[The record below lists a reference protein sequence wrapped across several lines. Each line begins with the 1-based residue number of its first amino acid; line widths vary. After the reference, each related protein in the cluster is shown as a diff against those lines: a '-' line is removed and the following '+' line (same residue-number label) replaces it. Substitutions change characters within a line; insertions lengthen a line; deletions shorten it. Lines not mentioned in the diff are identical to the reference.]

1 MIRTR
6 SLLLSAAG
14 ALVLPSA
21 YAAPDAVPA
30 KPNVVVILADD
41 LGYGELGCQGNKQIP
56 TPNIDA
62 IARAGVRFTDGYV
75 SCPVCSPTRAGLLT
89 SRYQQRFGH
98 EFNPGPNA
106 ANFGLDKSQT
116 TLAERFRDAGYVT
129 GMVGKWHLGN
139 GPGCHPLDRGFQE
152 FFGFPGGAHSYTPP
166 ARPQPNNPVMRGRE
180 TVNEKEYL
188 TRAFAR
194 ESEAF
199 IRKHRSEPFFL
210 YLAFN
215 AVHAPMQAPEGVEI
229 PKGITD
235 PKRRTFAGM
244 LTALDTAVGRVTAA
258 LCEAGLEENTLVF
271 FLSDNG
277 GPTRQTTSRNGA
289 LRGYKGDTLEGGIR
303 VPFMVKWPA
312 RLPKGKTYAEPVI
325 ALDIGPTAL
334 AACGIETKDARL
346 DGVNLIPFL
355 SGSEKG
361 APHESLFWRFGQ
373 KAAVRQGDWKLVR
386 MARGSWQLY
395 DLSKDKGESKDLS
408 SENPERV
415 RKMRDAWDAWNREL
429 KPPAWKPA
437 PAPARQTARQPA
449 AKRPA
454 SASP

>member
-6 SLLLSAAG
+6 SLLLTAAG
-14 ALVLPSA
+14 ALALPA
-21 YAAPDAVPA
+21 AGAAPDARPA

-106 ANFGLDKSQT
+106 VNFGLDKTQT
-116 TLAERFRDAGYVT
+116 TIAERFRDAGYVT

-152 FFGFPGGAHSYTPP
+152 FFGFPGGAHSYVPA
-166 ARPQPNNPVMRGRE
+166 ARPLPNNPVMRGRE
-180 TVNEKEYL
+180 RVNEKEYL
-188 TRAFAR
+188 TWAFAR

-199 IRKHRSEPFFL
+199 IQRHRSEPFFL
-210 YLAFN
+210 YVAFN
-215 AVHAPMQAPEGVEI
+215 AVHAPMQAPDGVRI

-258 LCEAGLEENTLVF
+258 LREAGLEKNTLVF

-277 GPTRQTTSRNGA
+277 GPTRETTSGNGV
-289 LRGYKGDTLEGGIR
+289 LRGFKGDTLEGGIR

-312 RLPKGKTYAEPVI
+312 RLPKGRIFEKPVI

-334 AACGIETKDARL
+334 AACGVETKDARF
-346 DGVNLIPFL
+346 DGVNLLPFL
-355 SGSEKG
+355 DGSTKD

-395 DLSKDKGESKDLS
+395 DLSRDKGETKDLS
-408 SENPERV
+408 SEEPERV
-415 RKMRDAWDAWNREL
+415 RKMRDAWDSWSREL
-429 KPPAWKPA
+429 KPPAWKRA
-437 PAPARQTARQPA
+437 PAPARQGARKPA
-449 AKRPA
+449 AKKPA
-454 SASP
+454 SAAP